1 MFSNAQIY
9 GQLALGLACILVPL
23 TGMVYLNIRKN
34 ARIKYA
40 LAGALVF
47 FSFAL
52 VLEKMLHAVVL
63 PHIDRENQVWLYVLY
78 GALAAGIFEEIPRY
92 YVLKVMDQKKGLGTY
107 DALQYGLGHGGFEM
121 TILVGLTGI
130 SQFFLERKVNALGL
144 PAILKDI
151 PPAYHGQVKET
162 IQALASIQG
171 VQMILPLVERIL
183 ALSFHLAMALL
194 AYFIVRGFLKKSAL
208 VLAVGLHFL
217 MDLPAVLYQVD
228 LMKNLPAIYA
238 GYLVMVLAIFY
249 WLSRVYR
256 KKAGEVLQEKE
267 GGVDDDHDHGKL

>member
-9 GQLALGLACILVPL
+9 GQLALGMACILIPL

-34 ARIKYA
+34 AEIKYA
-40 LAGALVF
+40 VAGAVVF

-52 VLEKMLHAVVL
+52 VLEKMLHLVVL
-63 PHIDRENQVWLYVLY
+63 PLIDQEKQTWLYVLY

-92 YVLKVMDQKKGLGTY
+92 YVLKVMDKKKSLGTY

-130 SQFFLERKVNALGL
+130 SHFFLERKVNALGL
-144 PAILKDI
+144 SAILKDI
-151 PPAYHGQVKET
+151 PPAYHGQVKES

-171 VQMILPLVERIL
+171 VQVILPLVERIL

-217 MDLPAVLYQVD
+217 MDLPAMLFQVG
-228 LMKNLPAIYA
+228 LVKSLPAIYA

-256 KKAGEVLQEKE
+256 KETKEIMQEDK
-267 GGVDDDHDHGKL
+267 GGDDDHEHGSI

>member
-9 GQLALGLACILVPL
+9 GQLALGMACILIPL

-34 ARIKYA
+34 AEIKYA
-40 LAGALVF
+40 VAGAVVF

-52 VLEKMLHAVVL
+52 VLEKMLHVVVL
-63 PHIDRENQVWLYVLY
+63 PLIDQEKQTWLYVVY

-92 YVLKVMDQKKGLGTY
+92 YVLKIMDKKKSLGTY

-130 SQFFLERKVNALGL
+130 SHFFLERKVNALGL
-144 PAILKDI
+144 ATILKDI
-151 PPAYHGQVKET
+151 PPAYHGQVKES

-171 VQMILPLVERIL
+171 VQIILPLVERIL

-194 AYFIVRGFLKKSAL
+194 AYFIVRGFLKKSTL

-217 MDLPAVLYQVD
+217 MDLPAMLFQVG
-228 LMKNLPAIYA
+228 LVKSLPAIYV

-256 KKAGEVLQEKE
+256 KETRGILQEDK
-267 GGVDDDHDHGKL
+267 GGDDDHDHGSI

>member
-9 GQLALGLACILVPL
+9 GQLALGMACILIPL

-34 ARIKYA
+34 AEIKYA
-40 LAGALVF
+40 VAGAVVF

-52 VLEKMLHAVVL
+52 VLEKMLHVVVL
-63 PHIDRENQVWLYVLY
+63 PLIDQEKQTWLYVLY

-92 YVLKVMDQKKGLGTY
+92 YVLKIMDKKKSLGTY

-130 SQFFLERKVNALGL
+130 SHFFLERKVNALGL
-144 PAILKDI
+144 ATILKDI
-151 PPAYHGQVKET
+151 PPAYHGQVKES

-171 VQMILPLVERIL
+171 VQIILPLVERIL

-217 MDLPAVLYQVD
+217 MDLPAMLFQVG
-228 LMKNLPAIYA
+228 LVKSLPAIYA

-256 KKAGEVLQEKE
+256 QGTRGILQEDK
-267 GGVDDDHDHGKL
+267 GGDDDHDHGSI

>member
-9 GQLALGLACILVPL
+9 GQLALGMVCILIPL

-34 ARIKYA
+34 AEIKYA
-40 LAGALVF
+40 VAGAVVF

-52 VLEKMLHAVVL
+52 VLEKMLHLVVL
-63 PHIDRENQVWLYVLY
+63 PLIDQEKQTWLYVLY

-92 YVLKVMDQKKGLGTY
+92 YVLKIMDKKKSLGTY

-130 SQFFLERKVNALGL
+130 SHFFLERKVNALGL
-144 PAILKDI
+144 AAILKDI
-151 PPAYHGQVKET
+151 PPAYHGQVKES

-171 VQMILPLVERIL
+171 VQIILPLVERIL

-217 MDLPAVLYQVD
+217 MDLPAMLFQVG
-228 LMKNLPAIYA
+228 LVKSLPAIYA

-256 KKAGEVLQEKE
+256 QGTRGILQEDK
-267 GGVDDDHDHGKL
+267 GGDDDHDHGSI

>member
-9 GQLALGLACILVPL
+9 GQLALGMACILIPL

-34 ARIKYA
+34 AEIKYA
-40 LAGALVF
+40 VAGAVVF

-52 VLEKMLHAVVL
+52 VLEKMLHLVVL
-63 PHIDRENQVWLYVLY
+63 PLIDQEKQTWLYVLY

-92 YVLKVMDQKKGLGTY
+92 YVLKIMDKKKSLGTY

-130 SQFFLERKVNALGL
+130 SHFFLERKVNALGL
-144 PAILKDI
+144 ATILKDI
-151 PPAYHGQVKET
+151 PPAYHGQVKES

-171 VQMILPLVERIL
+171 AQIILPLVERIL

-217 MDLPAVLYQVD
+217 MDLPAMLFQVG
-228 LMKNLPAIYA
+228 LVKSLPAIYA

-249 WLSRVYR
+249 WLSRVHR
-256 KKAGEVLQEKE
+256 QGTREILQEDK
-267 GGVDDDHDHGKL
+267 GGDDDHDHGSI

>member
-9 GQLALGLACILVPL
+9 GQLALGMACILIPL

-34 ARIKYA
+34 AEIKYA
-40 LAGALVF
+40 VAGAVVF

-52 VLEKMLHAVVL
+52 VLEKMLHVVVL
-63 PHIDRENQVWLYVLY
+63 PLIDQEKQTWLYVLY

-92 YVLKVMDQKKGLGTY
+92 YVLKIMDKKKSLGTY
-107 DALQYGLGHGGFEM
+107 DAVQYGLGHGGFEM

-130 SQFFLERKVNALGL
+130 SHFFLERKVNALGL
-144 PAILKDI
+144 TAILKDI
-151 PPAYHGQVKET
+151 PPAYHGQVKES

-171 VQMILPLVERIL
+171 VQIILPLVERIL

-217 MDLPAVLYQVD
+217 MDLPAMLFQVG
-228 LMKNLPAIYA
+228 LVKSLPAIYA
-238 GYLVMVLAIFY
+238 GYLVLVLAIFY

-256 KKAGEVLQEKE
+256 KKTRGILQEDK
-267 GGVDDDHDHGKL
+267 GGDYDHDHGSI

>member
-9 GQLALGLACILVPL
+9 GQLALGMACILIPL

-34 ARIKYA
+34 AEIKYA
-40 LAGALVF
+40 VAGAVVF

-52 VLEKMLHAVVL
+52 VLEKMLHLVVL
-63 PHIDRENQVWLYVLY
+63 PLIDQEKQTWLYVLY

-92 YVLKVMDQKKGLGTY
+92 YVLKIMDKKKSLGTY

-130 SQFFLERKVNALGL
+130 SHFFLERKVNALGL
-144 PAILKDI
+144 AAILKDI
-151 PPAYHGQVKET
+151 PPAYHGQVKES

-171 VQMILPLVERIL
+171 VQVIPPLVERIL

-217 MDLPAVLYQVD
+217 MDLPAMLFQVG
-228 LMKNLPAIYA
+228 LVKSLPAIYA

-249 WLSRVYR
+249 WLSRIYR
-256 KKAGEVLQEKE
+256 QGTREILQEDK
-267 GGVDDDHDHGKL
+267 GGDDDHDHGSI

>member
-9 GQLALGLACILVPL
+9 GQLALGMACILIPL

-34 ARIKYA
+34 AEIKYA
-40 LAGALVF
+40 VAGAVVF

-52 VLEKMLHAVVL
+52 VLEKMLHLVVL
-63 PHIDRENQVWLYVLY
+63 PLIDQEKQTWLYVLY

-92 YVLKVMDQKKGLGTY
+92 YVLKVMDKKKSLGTY

-130 SQFFLERKVNALGL
+130 SHFFLERKVNALGL
-144 PAILKDI
+144 SAILKDI
-151 PPAYHGQVKET
+151 PPAYHGQVKES

-171 VQMILPLVERIL
+171 VQVILPLVERIL

-217 MDLPAVLYQVD
+217 MDLPAMLFQVG
-228 LMKNLPAIYA
+228 LVKSLPAIYV

-256 KKAGEVLQEKE
+256 QETRGILQEDK
-267 GGVDDDHDHGKL
+267 GGDDDHDHGSI

>member
-1 MFSNAQIY
+1 
-9 GQLALGLACILVPL
+9 
-23 TGMVYLNIRKN
+23 
-34 ARIKYA
+34 
-40 LAGALVF
+40 
-47 FSFAL
+47 
-52 VLEKMLHAVVL
+52 MLHVVVL
-63 PHIDRENQVWLYVLY
+63 PLIDQEKQTWLYVLY

-92 YVLKVMDQKKGLGTY
+92 YVLKVMDKKKSLGTY

-130 SQFFLERKVNALGL
+130 SHFFLERKVNALGL
-144 PAILKDI
+144 ATILKDI
-151 PPAYHGQVKET
+151 PPAYHGQVKES

-171 VQMILPLVERIL
+171 VQIILPLVERIL

-217 MDLPAVLYQVD
+217 MDLPAMLFQVG
-228 LMKNLPAIYA
+228 LVKSLPAIYA

-256 KKAGEVLQEKE
+256 KETREILQEDK
-267 GGVDDDHDHGKL
+267 GGDDDHDHGSI

>member
-9 GQLALGLACILVPL
+9 GQLALGMACILIPL

-34 ARIKYA
+34 AEIKYA
-40 LAGALVF
+40 VAGAVVF

-52 VLEKMLHAVVL
+52 VLEKMLHVVVL
-63 PHIDRENQVWLYVLY
+63 PLIDQEKQTWLYVLY

-92 YVLKVMDQKKGLGTY
+92 YVLKIMDKKKSLGTY

-130 SQFFLERKVNALGL
+130 SHFFLERKVNALGL
-144 PAILKDI
+144 ATILKDI
-151 PPAYHGQVKET
+151 PPAYHGQVKES

-171 VQMILPLVERIL
+171 AQIILPLVERIL

-217 MDLPAVLYQVD
+217 MDLPAMLFQVG
-228 LMKNLPAIYA
+228 LVKSLPAIYA

-256 KKAGEVLQEKE
+256 QGTREILQEDK
-267 GGVDDDHDHGKL
+267 GGDDDHDHGSI

>member
-9 GQLALGLACILVPL
+9 GQLALGMVCILIPL

-34 ARIKYA
+34 AEIKYA
-40 LAGALVF
+40 VAGAVVF

-52 VLEKMLHAVVL
+52 VLEKMLHVVVL
-63 PHIDRENQVWLYVLY
+63 PLIDQEKQTWLYVLY

-92 YVLKVMDQKKGLGTY
+92 YVLKIMDKKKSLGTY

-130 SQFFLERKVNALGL
+130 SHFFLERKVNALGL
-144 PAILKDI
+144 ATILKDI
-151 PPAYHGQVKET
+151 PPAYHGQVKES

-171 VQMILPLVERIL
+171 VQIILPLVERIL

-217 MDLPAVLYQVD
+217 MDLPAMLFQVG
-228 LMKNLPAIYA
+228 LVKSLPAIYA

-256 KKAGEVLQEKE
+256 QGTRGILQEDK
-267 GGVDDDHDHGKL
+267 GGDDDHDHGSI

>member
-9 GQLALGLACILVPL
+9 GQLALGMACILIPL

-34 ARIKYA
+34 AEIKYA
-40 LAGALVF
+40 VAGAVVF

-52 VLEKMLHAVVL
+52 VLEKMLHVVVL
-63 PHIDRENQVWLYVLY
+63 PLIDQEKQTWLYVLY

-92 YVLKVMDQKKGLGTY
+92 YVLKIMDKKKSLGTY

-130 SQFFLERKVNALGL
+130 SHFFLERKINALGL
-144 PAILKDI
+144 ATILKDI
-151 PPAYHGQVKET
+151 PPAYHGQVKES

-171 VQMILPLVERIL
+171 VQVILPLVERIL

-194 AYFIVRGFLKKSAL
+194 AYFIVRGFLKKSTL

-217 MDLPAVLYQVD
+217 MDLPAMLFQVG
-228 LMKNLPAIYA
+228 LVKSLPAIYA

-256 KKAGEVLQEKE
+256 QGTREILQADK
-267 GGVDDDHDHGKL
+267 GGDDDHDHGSI

>member
-9 GQLALGLACILVPL
+9 GQLALGMACILIPL

-34 ARIKYA
+34 AEIKYA
-40 LAGALVF
+40 VAGAVVF

-52 VLEKMLHAVVL
+52 VLEKMLHVVVL
-63 PHIDRENQVWLYVLY
+63 PLIDQEKQTWLYVLY

-92 YVLKVMDQKKGLGTY
+92 YVLKIMDKKKSLGTY

-130 SQFFLERKVNALGL
+130 SHFFLERKVNALGL
-144 PAILKDI
+144 ATILKDI
-151 PPAYHGQVKET
+151 PPAYHGQVKES

-171 VQMILPLVERIL
+171 VQIILPLVERIL

-217 MDLPAVLYQVD
+217 MDLPAMLFQVG
-228 LMKNLPAIYA
+228 LVKSLPAIYV

-249 WLSRVYR
+249 WLSRVYG
-256 KKAGEVLQEKE
+256 KKAGEVLQADK
-267 GGVDDDHDHGKL
+267 GGDDDHDHGSI

>member
-9 GQLALGLACILVPL
+9 GQLALGMACILIPL

-34 ARIKYA
+34 AEIKYA
-40 LAGALVF
+40 VAGAVVF

-52 VLEKMLHAVVL
+52 VLEKMLHLVVL
-63 PHIDRENQVWLYVLY
+63 PLIDQEKQTWLYVLY

-92 YVLKVMDQKKGLGTY
+92 YVLKIMDKKKSLGTY

-130 SQFFLERKVNALGL
+130 SHFFLERKVNALGL
-144 PAILKDI
+144 ATILKDI
-151 PPAYHGQVKET
+151 PPAYHGQVKES

-171 VQMILPLVERIL
+171 AQIILPLVERIL

-217 MDLPAVLYQVD
+217 MDLPAMLFQVG
-228 LMKNLPAIYA
+228 LVKSLPAIYG

-256 KKAGEVLQEKE
+256 KETRGILQEDK
-267 GGVDDDHDHGKL
+267 GGDDDHDHGSI

>member
-9 GQLALGLACILVPL
+9 GQLALGMACILIPL

-34 ARIKYA
+34 AEIKYA
-40 LAGALVF
+40 VAGAVVF

-52 VLEKMLHAVVL
+52 VLEKMLHLVVL
-63 PHIDRENQVWLYVLY
+63 PLIDQEKQTWLYVLY

-92 YVLKVMDQKKGLGTY
+92 YVLKIMDKKKSLGTY

-130 SQFFLERKVNALGL
+130 SHFFLERKVNALGL
-144 PAILKDI
+144 ATILKDI
-151 PPAYHGQVKET
+151 PPAYHGQVKES

-171 VQMILPLVERIL
+171 VQIILPLVERIL

-217 MDLPAVLYQVD
+217 MDLPAMLFQVG
-228 LMKNLPAIYA
+228 LVKSLPAIYV

-256 KKAGEVLQEKE
+256 QGTRGILQEDK
-267 GGVDDDHDHGKL
+267 GGDHDHGSI

>member
-9 GQLALGLACILVPL
+9 GQLALGMACILIPL

-34 ARIKYA
+34 SEIKYA
-40 LAGALVF
+40 VAGAVVF

-52 VLEKMLHAVVL
+52 VLEKMLHVVVL
-63 PHIDRENQVWLYVLY
+63 PLIDQEKQTWLYVLY

-92 YVLKVMDQKKGLGTY
+92 YVLKIMDKKKSLGTY

-130 SQFFLERKVNALGL
+130 SHFFLERKVNALGL
-144 PAILKDI
+144 AAILKDI
-151 PPAYHGQVKET
+151 PPAYHGQVKES

-171 VQMILPLVERIL
+171 VQIILPLVERIL

-217 MDLPAVLYQVD
+217 MDLPAMLFQVG
-228 LMKNLPAIYA
+228 LVKSLPAIYA

-256 KKAGEVLQEKE
+256 QGTRGILQEDK
-267 GGVDDDHDHGKL
+267 GGDDDHDHGSI

>member
-9 GQLALGLACILVPL
+9 GQLALGMACILIPL

-34 ARIKYA
+34 AEIKYA
-40 LAGALVF
+40 VAGAVVF

-52 VLEKMLHAVVL
+52 VLEKMLHLVVL
-63 PHIDRENQVWLYVLY
+63 PLIDQEKQTWLYVLY

-92 YVLKVMDQKKGLGTY
+92 YVLKIMDKKKSLGTY

-130 SQFFLERKVNALGL
+130 SHFFLERKVNALGL
-144 PAILKDI
+144 ATILKDI
-151 PPAYHGQVKET
+151 PPAYHGQVKES

-171 VQMILPLVERIL
+171 AQIILPLVERIL

-217 MDLPAVLYQVD
+217 MDLPAMLFQVG
-228 LMKNLPAIYA
+228 LVKSLPAIYA

-256 KKAGEVLQEKE
+256 QGTREILQEDK
-267 GGVDDDHDHGKL
+267 GGDDDHDHGSI

>member
-9 GQLALGLACILVPL
+9 GQLALGMACILIPL

-34 ARIKYA
+34 AEIKYA
-40 LAGALVF
+40 VAGAVVF

-52 VLEKMLHAVVL
+52 VLEKMLHVVVL
-63 PHIDRENQVWLYVLY
+63 PLIDQEKQTWLYVLY

-92 YVLKVMDQKKGLGTY
+92 YVLKVMDKKKSLGTY

-130 SQFFLERKVNALGL
+130 SHFFLERKVNALGL
-144 PAILKDI
+144 SAILKDI
-151 PPAYHGQVKET
+151 PPAYHGQVKES

-171 VQMILPLVERIL
+171 VQVILPLVERIL

-217 MDLPAVLYQVD
+217 MDLPAMLFQVG
-228 LMKNLPAIYA
+228 LVKSLPAIYV

-256 KKAGEVLQEKE
+256 KETRGILQEDK
-267 GGVDDDHDHGKL
+267 GGDDDHDHGSI

>member
-9 GQLALGLACILVPL
+9 GQLALGMACILIPL

-34 ARIKYA
+34 AEIKYA
-40 LAGALVF
+40 VTGAVVF

-52 VLEKMLHAVVL
+52 VLEKMLHVVVL
-63 PHIDRENQVWLYVLY
+63 PLIDQEKQTWLYVLY

-92 YVLKVMDQKKGLGTY
+92 YVLKIMDKKKSLGTY

-130 SQFFLERKVNALGL
+130 SHFFLERKVNALGL
-144 PAILKDI
+144 ATILKDI
-151 PPAYHGQVKET
+151 PPAYHGQVKES

-171 VQMILPLVERIL
+171 AQIILPLVERIL

-194 AYFIVRGFLKKSAL
+194 AYFIVRGFLKKSTL

-217 MDLPAVLYQVD
+217 MDLPAMLFQVG
-228 LMKNLPAIYA
+228 LVKSLPAIYA

-256 KKAGEVLQEKE
+256 KETREILQEDK
-267 GGVDDDHDHGKL
+267 GGDDDHDHGSI

>member
-9 GQLALGLACILVPL
+9 GQLALGMACILIPL

-34 ARIKYA
+34 AEIKYA
-40 LAGALVF
+40 VAGAVVF

-52 VLEKMLHAVVL
+52 VLEKMLHVVVL
-63 PHIDRENQVWLYVLY
+63 PLIDQEKQTWLYVLY

-92 YVLKVMDQKKGLGTY
+92 YVLKIMDKKKSLGTY

-130 SQFFLERKVNALGL
+130 SHFFLERKVNALGL
-144 PAILKDI
+144 AAILKDI
-151 PPAYHGQVKET
+151 PPAYHGQVKES

-171 VQMILPLVERIL
+171 VQVILPLVERIL

-217 MDLPAVLYQVD
+217 MDLPAMLFQVG
-228 LMKNLPAIYA
+228 LVKSLPAIYA

-256 KKAGEVLQEKE
+256 QGTREILQEDK
-267 GGVDDDHDHGKL
+267 GGDDDHDHGSI

>member
-9 GQLALGLACILVPL
+9 GQLALGMACILIPL

-34 ARIKYA
+34 AEIKYA
-40 LAGALVF
+40 VAGAVVF

-52 VLEKMLHAVVL
+52 VLEKMLHLVVL
-63 PHIDRENQVWLYVLY
+63 PLIDQEKQTWLYVLY

-92 YVLKVMDQKKGLGTY
+92 YVLKIMDKKKSLGTY

-130 SQFFLERKVNALGL
+130 SHFFLERKVNALGL
-144 PAILKDI
+144 AAILKDI
-151 PPAYHGQVKET
+151 PPAYHGQVKES

-171 VQMILPLVERIL
+171 VQIILPLVERIL

-217 MDLPAVLYQVD
+217 MDLPAMLFQVG
-228 LMKNLPAIYA
+228 LVKSLPAIYA

-256 KKAGEVLQEKE
+256 KETKEIMQEDK
-267 GGVDDDHDHGKL
+267 GGDDDHDHGSI

>member
-9 GQLALGLACILVPL
+9 GQLALGMACILIPL
-23 TGMVYLNIRKN
+23 TGIVYLNIRKN
-34 ARIKYA
+34 AEIKYA
-40 LAGALVF
+40 VAGAVVF

-52 VLEKMLHAVVL
+52 VLEKMLHVVVL
-63 PHIDRENQVWLYVLY
+63 PLIDQEKQTWLYVLY

-92 YVLKVMDQKKGLGTY
+92 YVLKVMDKKKSLGTY

-130 SQFFLERKVNALGL
+130 SHFFLERKVNALGL
-144 PAILKDI
+144 SAILKDI
-151 PPAYHGQVKET
+151 PPAYHGQVKES

-171 VQMILPLVERIL
+171 VQVILPLVERIL

-217 MDLPAVLYQVD
+217 MDLPAMLFQVG
-228 LMKNLPAIYA
+228 LVKSLPAIYA

-256 KKAGEVLQEKE
+256 KETKEIMQEDK
-267 GGVDDDHDHGKL
+267 GGDDDHDHGSI

>member
-9 GQLALGLACILVPL
+9 GQLALGMACILIPL

-34 ARIKYA
+34 AEIKYA
-40 LAGALVF
+40 VAGAVVF

-52 VLEKMLHAVVL
+52 VLEKMLHVVVL
-63 PHIDRENQVWLYVLY
+63 PLIDQEKQTWLYVLY

-92 YVLKVMDQKKGLGTY
+92 YVLKVMDKKKSLGTY

-130 SQFFLERKVNALGL
+130 SHFFLERKVNALGL
-144 PAILKDI
+144 ATILKDI
-151 PPAYHGQVKET
+151 PPAYHGQVKES

-171 VQMILPLVERIL
+171 VQIILPLVERIL

-217 MDLPAVLYQVD
+217 MDLPAMLFQVG
-228 LMKNLPAIYA
+228 LVKSLPAIYA

-256 KKAGEVLQEKE
+256 KETREILQEDK
-267 GGVDDDHDHGKL
+267 GGDDDHDHGSI

>member
-9 GQLALGLACILVPL
+9 GQLALGMACILIPL

-34 ARIKYA
+34 AEIKYA
-40 LAGALVF
+40 VAGAVVF

-52 VLEKMLHAVVL
+52 VLEKMLHLVVL
-63 PHIDRENQVWLYVLY
+63 PLIDQEKQTWLYVLY

-92 YVLKVMDQKKGLGTY
+92 YVLKIMDKKKSLGTY

-130 SQFFLERKVNALGL
+130 SHFFLERKVNALGL
-144 PAILKDI
+144 ATILKDI
-151 PPAYHGQVKET
+151 PSAYHGQVKES

-171 VQMILPLVERIL
+171 AQIILPLVERIL

-217 MDLPAVLYQVD
+217 MDLPAMLFQVG
-228 LMKNLPAIYA
+228 LVKSLPAIYA

-256 KKAGEVLQEKE
+256 KETREILQEDK
-267 GGVDDDHDHGKL
+267 GGDDDHDHGSI